1 MKSQYQN
8 IEDLPSL
15 SNDDIAKHKNFK
27 NILDKRT
34 EHIQK
39 NLETRKK
46 LLKVGIFS
54 AIIGAI
60 TIGLIY
66 WKGLFLQKAETGA
79 VEINNVENAISSKE
93 AQKLEFPKAES
104 DKGIKKNEKEVP
116 NPSTKASKQ
125 PKNNENDIENKQTQN
140 SERPSFQMGYEK
152 AFPTVGMDSLSNY
165 FNKQLKYPEKVDKK
179 QGIEGTVNVIF
190 TITKEGDAS
199 KIEIQNSL
207 GEAFDEECIRLISN
221 MPQWE
226 PAVRNGKAVDSK
238 VSLQL
243 SFNIEK

>member
-1 MKSQYQN
+1 MKSQYRN

-34 EHIQK
+34 EQIQK

-54 AIIGAI
+54 AIIAAI

-66 WKGLFLQKAETGA
+66 WKELPLQNAEINA
-79 VEINNVENAISSKE
+79 LDINNVENTISSNK
-93 AQKLEFPKAES
+93 AQKLEFPKAET
-104 DKGIKKNEKEVP
+104 DMGVEKKEKVIP
-116 NPSTKASKQ
+116 NPTTKASKQ
-125 PKNNENDIENKQTQN
+125 PETDENGLENKQTQN
-140 SERPSFQMGYEK
+140 SKKPAFQMGYEK

-165 FNKQLKYPEKVDKK
+165 FNKKLKYPEKVDKK
-179 QGIEGTVNVIF
+179 EGIEGTVNVIF
-190 TITKEGDAS
+190 IITKEGDAS

-221 MPQWE
+221 MPGWE

-238 VSLQL
+238 VSLKL

>member
-1 MKSQYQN
+1 MKNQYRH
-8 IEDLPSL
+8 IENLPGL
-15 SNDDIAKHKNFK
+15 SNEDIAKHKNFK
-27 NILDKRT
+27 SILDKRT
-34 EHIQK
+34 EVIQK
-39 NLETRKK
+39 NMETRKK
-46 LLKVGIFS
+46 LLKAGIS
-54 AIIGAI
+54 AAIIGAI

-66 WKGLFLQKAETGA
+66 WLDVPLQKAEINA
-79 VEINNVENAISSKE
+79 VDIKNVENAISSSE
-93 AQKLEFPKAES
+93 VQKLEFPTAEHNKES
-104 DKGIKKNEKEVP
+104 IRKEEERPDAPIK
-116 NPSTKASKQ
+116 TSKQ
-125 PKNNENDIENKQTQN
+125 PIKNETGLDKKQNEA
-140 SERPSFQMGYEK
+140 SEKPSFQMGYEK
-152 AFPTVGMDSLSNY
+152 AFPIVGMDSLSNY
-165 FNKQLKYPEKVDKK
+165 FNENLKYPERVDKK

-221 MPQWE
+221 MPRWE